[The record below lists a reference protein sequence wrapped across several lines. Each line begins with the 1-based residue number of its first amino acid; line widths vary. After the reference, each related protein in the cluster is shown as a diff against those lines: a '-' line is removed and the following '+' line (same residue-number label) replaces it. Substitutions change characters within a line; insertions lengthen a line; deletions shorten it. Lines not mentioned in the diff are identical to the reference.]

1 MDHHKLLVVDQVSK
15 TFRDGA
21 EPLHVLNQVSLSVDH
36 GEFVSIVGP
45 SGSGK
50 STVFH
55 MIGGLTRPDEGAV
68 LIDGVDTTGERG
80 HISYMPQQPALFPWR
95 TVQDNVIMAMEVLG
109 VAKRDARQK
118 AQEWLTKVGLE
129 GFEKA
134 YPHTL
139 SGGMQQRV
147 AFLRA
152 LLSPKE
158 LMCLD
163 EPFSALDAL
172 TRLHMQRW
180 LLGIWESNK
189 RSILFITHNIEEALL
204 LSDTIYL
211 LSNKPAT
218 VLERIEVPFAR
229 PREEVLLAD
238 PQFVA
243 MKQHIYEQMR
253 YEQMRAQQYS

>member
-1 MDHHKLLVVDQVSK
+1 MDNHKLLVVDHVSK

-21 EPLHVLNQVSLSVDH
+21 EPLHVLDQVSLAVGH
-36 GEFVSIVGP
+36 GEFVSLIGP

-50 STVFH
+50 STIFH
-55 MIGGLTRPDEGAV
+55 VIGGLTKPDEGTV

-95 TVQDNVIMAMEVLG
+95 TVQDNVIMALEVAG
-109 VAKRDARQK
+109 QAKREARLK
-118 AQEWLTKVGLE
+118 ARESIAKVGLA

-180 LLGIWESNK
+180 LLNIWETNK
-189 RSILFITHNIEEALL
+189 RSVLFITHNIEEALL

-211 LSNKPAT
+211 LSNKPAI
-218 VLERIEVPFAR
+218 VLERIDVPFAR
-229 PREEVLLAD
+229 PREEALLAD

-253 YEQMRAQQYS
+253 AQEYG